1 MRFHLLDRIDAWYP
15 GERATGVK
23 AVTRAD
29 GAAPDVAAG
38 WTGRTILIEALAQLS
53 SYLLGDAEA
62 REGRRVLS
70 LMIGVDKL
78 AFHADPRPGD
88 RLALEARVAARG
100 AEGAR
105 VEVAAR
111 AGDRPVCD
119 GRLTFAFFAATTPEQ
134 ARDFA
139 WTWDHLLLL
148 ARGCAEGDP
157 PRARLAAGELP

>member
-23 AVTRAD
+23 AVTRTD
-29 GAAPDVAAG
+29 GAAPDVACG
-38 WTGRTILIEALAQLS
+38 WTGRTMLIESLAQLA

-62 REGRRVLS
+62 RDGRRVLS
-70 LMIGVDKL
+70 LMIGVDRL
-78 AFHADPRPGD
+78 AFHTDPRPGD

-105 VEVAAR
+105 VEVSAR
-111 AGDRPVCD
+111 VDDRPLCD
-119 GRLTFAFFAATTPEQ
+119 GRLTFAFFAAESAEQ

-148 ARGCAEGDP
+148 ARGCVEGDP
-157 PRARLAAGELP
+157 PRGRPLGEAT